1 MGLLAAMLELVS
13 PSRCGGCDAPGPLLC
28 ERCASALPRIERVH
42 ACPRCGAPDAAAHC
56 EECRGEP
63 FRFASAVCAGVLDH
77 PLSRLVVLYKDG
89 GERGLAPVLGG
100 LVAEAL
106 AEDGAWPD
114 AVVGIPASRGALLRR
129 GFDHGRELAGAVA
142 GLLRRP
148 LLEPL
153 VSGDHADQRRLG
165 REGRAANVAAGLAL
179 LPSVELP
186 PRILLV
192 DDVFTTGATL
202 DVAAAALLDGG
213 AAEVRAAAV
222 ARACEF

>member
-1 MGLLAAMLELVS
+1 VAFMAAMLELVS
-13 PSRCGGCDAPGPLLC
+13 PTRCAGCDAPGPLLC
-28 ERCASALPRIERVH
+28 ERCASALPRIERTH

-63 FRFASAVCAGVLDH
+63 FRFAGAICAGVLDH

-89 GERGLAPVLGG
+89 GERRLAPILGG
-100 LVAEAL
+100 LIVEAL
-106 AEDGAWPD
+106 AEDASWPD
-114 AVVGIPASRGALLRR
+114 AVVGIPASRSALLRR
-129 GFDHGRELAGAVA
+129 GFDHGRQLACAVA

-153 VSGDHADQRRLG
+153 VSGSHADQRRLG
-165 REGRAANVAAGLAL
+165 REGRAANVAAGLVL
-179 LPSVELP
+179 QPDVVLPSRVLV
-186 PRILLV
+186 V

-202 DVAAAALLDGG
+202 DAAAEALLEGG
-213 AAEVRAAAV
+213 VEEVRVAAV